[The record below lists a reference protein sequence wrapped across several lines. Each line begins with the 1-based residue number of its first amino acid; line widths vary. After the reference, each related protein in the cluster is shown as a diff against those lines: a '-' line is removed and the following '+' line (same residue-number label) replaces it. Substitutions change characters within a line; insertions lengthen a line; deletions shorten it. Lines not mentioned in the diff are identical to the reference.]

1 MTQVLDKNQTRL
13 SPRRA
18 HGRVVNVIAAL
29 LRKQLQIPNIYL
41 NPKIPGVPA
50 IDVLA
55 VDRGGSGDVYGVQ
68 IVQLAILPTE
78 TGIRRWLTQFEEI
91 PLHFR
96 YLAIQANEE
105 TLPTLRK
112 LNHYEALF
120 DSTGI
125 GRVGILA
132 YDERLLDP
140 GAKVDST
147 LMSVIVQP
155 ERFRVRGEQL
165 AKIEKF
171 LVKTK
176 PDIEVRI

>member
-1 MTQVLDKNQTRL
+1 MIHAVEDSTRRL
-13 SPRRA
+13 SVRLS
-18 HGRVVNVIAAL
+18 HGRVINAISAL
-29 LRKQLQIPNIYL
+29 LRQQLSVPHVYL
-41 NPKIPGVPA
+41 KPRVPGSSG

-78 TGIRRWLTQFEEI
+78 TGIRKWLA
-91 PLHFR
+91 PLKALPVHYR
-96 YLAIQANEE
+96 YLAIQASAD

-112 LNHYEALF
+112 LDQYEALF

-125 GRVGILA
+125 GRIGILA

-140 GAKVDST
+140 SAKVDST

-165 AKIEKF
+165 AKIERF
-171 LVKTK
+171 LANAK
-176 PDIEVRI
+176 PDMEVRI